1 LNKHNCNICDIFFHG
16 LHLQDLEREKAAR
29 AEIEKTSSREAP
41 KVPLPDQ
48 TSMTFIFIPINL
60 GELDPTLPLV
70 VTLPFFL
77 NCFLFFS
84 LKEMPL
90 SESCLVLAV

>member
-1 LNKHNCNICDIFFHG
+1 MNKHNFNVCDIFFHE
-16 LHLQDLEREKAAR
+16 LQDLEREKAAR

-48 TSMTFIFIPINL
+48 TSMPFIFIPINL

-70 VTLPFFL
+70 VTLRFFL
-77 NCFLFFS
+77 TVSYFAL
-84 LKEMPL
+84 
-90 SESCLVLAV
+90 

>member
-1 LNKHNCNICDIFFHG
+1 LNKHNCNVCDIFFHD
-16 LHLQDLEREKAAR
+16 LHLQDLEREKATR

-48 TSMTFIFIPINL
+48 TSTPFIFIPINL

-77 NCFLFFS
+77 TVSYFAL
-84 LKEMPL
+84 
-90 SESCLVLAV
+90 